1 MQILKV
7 FSSTNQ
13 LLVPTRICLGNFDG
27 VHLGHQRILSTL
39 DKEVK
44 QKGGYGTVVSFDPH
58 PRSFFSS
65 LPLPLLTP
73 QPEKVALLSDL
84 GVDQLVLLSFDHH
97 LAHLTPQQFVT
108 QILVAQLQARS
119 VMVGADFRFGHQRQ
133 GTVQDLQY
141 LGTQAGLEVLIVDL
155 QRDGS
160 ERISSSRIR
169 SALTQGHIDLVNQL
183 LGRPYVL
190 SGTVIKGQQLGHQL
204 GFPTANLH
212 IPPDKQLPRLGVYA
226 VRVFITD
233 GQPSLTGVM
242 NIGDRP
248 TLNQSNQTTVEVHL
262 LDWQGNLYGQT
273 LKVELRHFLRP
284 EQKFSSISALTCQ
297 IKKDCQYTRK
307 TLAPYTDKNS
317 GDPR

>member
-7 FSSTNQ
+7 FSSTNR
-13 LLVPTRICLGNFDG
+13 LLVPTRISLGNFDG
-27 VHLGHQRILSTL
+27 VHLGHQGILSTI

-44 QKGGYGTVVSFDPH
+44 QKGGYSTVVSFDPH
-58 PRSFFSS
+58 PRSFFSGQ
-65 LPLPLLTP
+65 PLPLLTP

-84 GVDQLVLLSFDHH
+84 GVDQLVLLSFNHH

-108 QILVAQLQARS
+108 QILVEQLQARS
-119 VMVGADFRFGHQRQ
+119 VMVGADFRFGYQRQ

-141 LGTQAGLEVLIVDL
+141 LGTQAGLEVLVLDL

-169 SALTQGHIDLVNQL
+169 SALAQGRINLVNQL

-190 SGTVIKGQQLGHQL
+190 SGTVIKGRQLGHQL

-226 VRVFITD
+226 VQVFIANF
-233 GQPSLTGVM
+233 QLPCSGVM

-248 TLNQSNQTTVEVHL
+248 TLNQSKQTVAEVHL
-262 LDWQGNLYGQT
+262 LDWHGDLYGQT
-273 LKVELRHFLRP
+273 LKLKLYKFLRP
-284 EQKFSSISALTCQ
+284 EHRFPSLPALAQQ
-297 IKKDCQYTRK
+297 IEKDCQNTRDWFSVFHK
-307 TLAPYTDKNS
+307 GRGEK
-317 GDPR
+317 G